1 MHSVVLL
8 DETGGVLCDS
18 LLWCDQRS
26 EKEAAGMTA
35 LVGDMR
41 ISEVTGS
48 LPNTGFSAAKLLW
61 IRNNWAD
68 IFEKTATVLLA
79 KDYIR
84 YRLTGR
90 LGTETDRCNGYAAF

>member
-35 LVGDMR
+35 LVGRHAYFRNYGEPSEHR
-41 ISEVTGS
+41 IFG
-48 LPNTGFSAAKLLW
+48 G
-61 IRNNWAD
+61 
-68 IFEKTATVLLA
+68 
-79 KDYIR
+79 
-84 YRLTGR
+84 
-90 LGTETDRCNGYAAF
+90 